1 MKETP
6 TSAPPSP
13 DPLYQALV
21 RCASDILAVISE
33 KGILRFVNPSFQ
45 TVTGYDNPAGR
56 NVRELLHPDEA
67 DEVTQNFR
75 AVVEQSDFPISFE
88 HRLHHADG
96 SWIWLETAV
105 TNALADP
112 AIQGL
117 VLCSRPVGERRAAEE
132 ALRFGE
138 ERFRDLF
145 EKATDSLFTFS
156 ADGTFLSANR
166 ACGNLLGLPAEELLG
181 RSVFDF
187 LDDEQLPRV
196 IRWLSGELP
205 TPDARRLV
213 EIDVTTR
220 AGQRIPLEI
229 TFRPL
234 GDRGSLGSV
243 QCIARDV
250 TQQRRLLNQQAAAR
264 DAALEAA
271 RAKSEFLANLSHEL
285 RTPLNAIIGMSA
297 LLGETSLSREQGEF
311 LNVVKGSS
319 ESLLA
324 LIDELLDFSRL
335 DTGRVTVTFA
345 PFDVRGLVAEVV
357 RRFEARID
365 AKGLAFGHTVHAAV
379 PPKLFGDAARVQQIL
394 GHLLANAI
402 KFTEQGEIILRV
414 RPEDGG
420 EGVVLEVSD
429 TGIGI
434 LPNLLP
440 KLFYPFTQADG
451 STRRRYGG
459 IGVGLAICKQLAE
472 LMGGGMSAVS
482 EPGKGSTFRFLL
494 PHVTAGGDMAAST
507 QIPVNR
513 KHSVL
518 LNAFGPDDHHV
529 LCEIVSAYIIDT
541 RQHLG
546 DLEKTLIQPDPGRL
560 RSIGHY
566 LKGSSAN
573 IGASRLATLSSRLE
587 AMGGGS
593 GDFTELPR
601 LFSEIR
607 TEFSFVAQWLREE
620 FDLNLPE

>member
-6 TSAPPSP
+6 ASAAPSP
-13 DPLYQALV
+13 DPLFQALV
-21 RCASDILAVISE
+21 GCASDILAVVSE

-45 TVTGYDNPAGR
+45 TITGYADPTGR
-56 NVRELLHPDEA
+56 DVRELLHPDEA
-67 DEVTQNFR
+67 GEAAENFR
-75 AVVEQSDFPISFE
+75 AAVEQSDFPISFE
-88 HRLHHADG
+88 HRLRHADG
-96 SWIWLETAV
+96 SWIWLETVV
-105 TNALADP
+105 TNALANP

-132 ALRFGE
+132 AVLVGE
-138 ERFRDLF
+138 ERYRDLF
-145 EKATDSLFTFS
+145 EKATDSLFTFN
-156 ADGTFLSANR
+156 ADGTFTSANR
-166 ACGNLLGLPAEELLG
+166 ACGSLLGVPAEELIG
-181 RSVFDF
+181 QSVFDF
-187 LDDEQLPRV
+187 LDDEELPRV
-196 IRWLSGELP
+196 IRWLSGESP
-205 TPDARRLV
+205 TPEDRRLV

-234 GDRGSLGSV
+234 TNQGNLGSV

-250 TQQRRLLNQQAAAR
+250 SQQRRLLTQQAAAR

-297 LLGETSLSREQGEF
+297 LLGETPLNREQTEF
-311 LNVVKGSS
+311 LSVVKGSS

-324 LIDELLDFSRL
+324 LIDDLLDFSRL
-335 DTGRVTVTFA
+335 DTGRIVVAFA
-345 PFDVRGLVAEVV
+345 PFDVRSLVSEVV
-357 RRFEARID
+357 RRFEARVK
-365 AKGLAFGHTVHAAV
+365 ARGLVLGHLVHAEV
-379 PPKLFGDAARVQQIL
+379 PPELLGDGARVQQIL
-394 GHLLANAI
+394 GHLIGNAV
-402 KFTEQGEIILRV
+402 KFTEQGEIILRI
-414 RPEDGG
+414 RPDDAG
-420 EGVVLEVSD
+420 EGIVFEVSD

-434 LPNLLP
+434 QPNLLP

-472 LMGGGMSAVS
+472 LMGGGMSAIS

-494 PHVTAGGDMAAST
+494 PHATEGGETAAST
-507 QIPVNR
+507 QLPINR

-518 LNAFGPDDHHV
+518 LNAFGPDDIGV
-529 LCEIVSAYIIDT
+529 LREIVTAYVTDT

-546 DLEKTLIQPDPGRL
+546 DLEKIIHQPDPGRL

-573 IGASRLATLSSRLE
+573 IGASRLAALSSRLE
-587 AMGGGS
+587 KLGANG

-601 LFSEIR
+601 LFAEIR
-607 TEFSFVAQWLREE
+607 TEFCFVTQWLRDE
-620 FDLNLPE
+620 FDLDLPD

>member
-6 TSAPPSP
+6 SAAAASP

-21 RCASDILAVISE
+21 RCASDILSVVSE
-33 KGILRFVNPSFQ
+33 KGILRFVNPSFE
-45 TVTGYDNPAGR
+45 TITGYDDPAGR
-56 NVRELLHPDEA
+56 NVRELLHPDEVE
-67 DEVTQNFR
+67 EVAQHFR

-88 HRLHHADG
+88 HRLRHADG
-96 SWIWLETAV
+96 SWIWLETVV
-105 TNALADP
+105 TNAVADP

-132 ALRFGE
+132 ALRIGE

-156 ADGTFLSANR
+156 ADGTFISANR
-166 ACGNLLGLPAEELLG
+166 ACGNLLGVPPENLVG
-181 RSVFDF
+181 QSVFDF

-229 TFRPL
+229 TYRPL

-297 LLGETSLSREQGEF
+297 LLGESPLNREQGEF
-311 LNVVKGSS
+311 LNVVKASS

-335 DTGRVTVTFA
+335 DTGRATVTFA
-345 PFDVRGLVAEVV
+345 PFEVRGLVAEVV
-357 RRFEARID
+357 RRFETRVA
-365 AKGLAFGHTVHAAV
+365 AKGLVFGHMVHAEV
-379 PPKLFGDAARVQQIL
+379 PSKLFGDAARVQQIL
-394 GHLLANAI
+394 GHLIGNAI
-402 KFTEQGEIILRV
+402 KFTEQGEIILRI
-414 RPEDGG
+414 RPDDTG
-420 EGVVLEVSD
+420 EGIVFEVSD

-434 LPNLLP
+434 QPNLLP

-494 PHVTAGGDMAAST
+494 PYASKGGDMAAST
-507 QIPVNR
+507 KIPVNR

-518 LNAFGPDDHHV
+518 LNAFGPDDHGV
-529 LCEIVSAYIIDT
+529 LCEIVTAYIIDT
-541 RQHLG
+541 RQHLN
-546 DLEKTLIQPDPGRL
+546 DLEKTIAQPDPGRL

-573 IGASRLATLSSRLE
+573 IGASQLAALSSRLE
-587 AMGGGS
+587 TLGGTG
-593 GDFTELPR
+593 GDFTELPK
-601 LFSEIR
+601 LFGEIR
-607 TEFSFVAQWLREE
+607 TEFSFVTQWLREE
-620 FDLNLPE
+620 FDLDLPD